1 MNYTHLGRT
10 GLKVSRLCLGTMNFG
25 DVTDEKTSARILDE
39 ALEAGINFID
49 TADVYG
55 TEQSPDIQQGSG
67 LSEEIIG
74 RWLQQGGR
82 RERIVLATKVY
93 QPMGPGPND
102 RRLSAYHIRKA
113 CEDSLRRLKTDHIDV
128 YQMHHID
135 RHTPWEEIWQAM
147 ELLVQ
152 QGKVLYIGSSN
163 FAGWDI
169 ATAQSVATARHFLGL
184 VAEQSLYNLT
194 ARTIELEVIPACRH
208 FGLGL
213 IPWSPLAGGLL
224 GGVLKKMASGRRARP
239 AFARLIEQYRPQ
251 LEAYEGLCEDLGET
265 PSDVALAWLL
275 QNPVVTLTTR
285 KLGSLEVSSMGLG
298 CLPMVGYYGGGP
310 RDRKA
315 MVSLI
320 RAAFEQGITFFDTAE
335 VYGPHLSEEFV
346 GEALAPVRDRVVI
359 ATKFGFGV
367 EEGKPTSLN
376 SHPDHIRRAVEG
388 SLKRLKTDHIDLL
401 YQHRP
406 DPNVPIED
414 VAETVKALIQ
424 EGKVKHWGLSEASAR
439 TIRRAHAV
447 LPVTAVQSEY
457 AMWWREPETRIFPTL
472 EELGI
477 GFVPYCPTARSFL
490 AGAVNPSQRFDSTD
504 RRHNL
509 PRFQP
514 DALAKNMVLLEF
526 AQSWARRKNTTPVQ
540 FALAWVMAQR
550 PWIVPIPG
558 TTQYPHLI
566 ENSGAPQVQLTDS
579 ELREID
585 AALAKI
591 PLQGGRADP
600 FTESQFDKS

>member
-102 RRLSAYHIRKA
+102 RWLSAYHIRKA

-169 ATAQSVATARHFLGL
+169 ATAQSVATARH
-184 VAEQSLYNLT
+184 
-194 ARTIELEVIPACRH
+194 
-208 FGLGL
+208 
-213 IPWSPLAGGLL
+213 
-224 GGVLKKMASGRRARP
+224 
-239 AFARLIEQYRPQ
+239 
-251 LEAYEGLCEDLGET
+251 
-265 PSDVALAWLL
+265 
-275 QNPVVTLTTR
+275 
-285 KLGSLEVSSMGLG
+285 
-298 CLPMVGYYGGGP
+298 
-310 RDRKA
+310 
-315 MVSLI
+315 
-320 RAAFEQGITFFDTAE
+320 
-335 VYGPHLSEEFV
+335 
-346 GEALAPVRDRVVI
+346 
-359 ATKFGFGV
+359 
-367 EEGKPTSLN
+367 
-376 SHPDHIRRAVEG
+376 
-388 SLKRLKTDHIDLL
+388 
-401 YQHRP
+401 
-406 DPNVPIED
+406 
-414 VAETVKALIQ
+414 
-424 EGKVKHWGLSEASAR
+424 
-439 TIRRAHAV
+439 
-447 LPVTAVQSEY
+447 
-457 AMWWREPETRIFPTL
+457 
-472 EELGI
+472 
-477 GFVPYCPTARSFL
+477 CPTARSFL

-514 DALAKNMVLLEF
+514 GALAKNMVLLEF

-566 ENSGAPQVQLTDS
+566 ENSGAPQVRLTDS

>member
-1 MNYTHLGRT
+1 MKDKILTIDVGTGSTRAAIVRIDGAMIGFAQREYEQTTPRAGWSEQAPSLWWQAACDCIREVLYRYPETAAQIAVIGACGQMHGTVLLDDRGELVEDRALLWNDKRSQPQVDAFNARNESFLRYREFQFMSKMIHDQPSAAVPASRDRRNFLIAGAGLALAATTLGRS
-10 GLKVSRLCLGTMNFG
+10 GAVMAKP
-25 DVTDEKTSARILDE
+25 
-39 ALEAGINFID
+39 AGQD
-49 TADVYG
+49 T
-55 TEQSPDIQQGSG
+55 
-67 LSEEIIG
+67 
-74 RWLQQGGR
+74 
-82 RERIVLATKVY
+82 
-93 QPMGPGPND
+93 PN
-102 RRLSAYHIRKA
+102 A
-113 CEDSLRRLKTDHIDV
+113 
-128 YQMHHID
+128 
-135 RHTPWEEIWQAM
+135 
-147 ELLVQ
+147 
-152 QGKVLYIGSSN
+152 
-163 FAGWDI
+163 
-169 ATAQSVATARHFLGL
+169 
-184 VAEQSLYNLT
+184 
-194 ARTIELEVIPACRH
+194 
-208 FGLGL
+208 
-213 IPWSPLAGGLL
+213 
-224 GGVLKKMASGRRARP
+224 
-239 AFARLIEQYRPQ
+239 
-251 LEAYEGLCEDLGET
+251 
-265 PSDVALAWLL
+265 PSDAA
-275 QNPVVTLTTR
+275 PVRKETLTTR

-566 ENSGAPQVQLTDS
+566 ENSGAPQVRLTDS

>member
-1 MNYTHLGRT
+1 MPGNDQINESFLRYREFQFMSKMMHDQPSAAVPASRDRRNFLIAGAGLALAATTLGRS
-10 GLKVSRLCLGTMNFG
+10 GAVMAKP
-25 DVTDEKTSARILDE
+25 
-39 ALEAGINFID
+39 AGQD
-49 TADVYG
+49 T
-55 TEQSPDIQQGSG
+55 
-67 LSEEIIG
+67 
-74 RWLQQGGR
+74 
-82 RERIVLATKVY
+82 
-93 QPMGPGPND
+93 PN
-102 RRLSAYHIRKA
+102 A
-113 CEDSLRRLKTDHIDV
+113 
-128 YQMHHID
+128 
-135 RHTPWEEIWQAM
+135 
-147 ELLVQ
+147 
-152 QGKVLYIGSSN
+152 
-163 FAGWDI
+163 
-169 ATAQSVATARHFLGL
+169 
-184 VAEQSLYNLT
+184 
-194 ARTIELEVIPACRH
+194 
-208 FGLGL
+208 
-213 IPWSPLAGGLL
+213 
-224 GGVLKKMASGRRARP
+224 
-239 AFARLIEQYRPQ
+239 
-251 LEAYEGLCEDLGET
+251 
-265 PSDVALAWLL
+265 PSDAA
-275 QNPVVTLTTR
+275 PVRKETLTTR

-490 AGAVNPSQRFDSTD
+490 AGAVNPISIVLKENSFGASGLAVHKDGRIFIASVGDMQRGSIRAIEPNGTREQMIVAPDTGFLVNDLVFDNQGGFYFTDSRGNSADPQGGVFYVSPNVGSIHAILPGLAVGNGIAIDPAGSQIWATE
-504 RRHNL
+504 H
-509 PRFQP
+509 
-514 DALAKNMVLLEF
+514 AKNRLHRVRLSDTTTVAPFGSVVTYQFTGPAPDGARVDSEGNVYVAISGQGRVMVFNRNGLPIGQIVLPDRDKGRNLK
-526 AQSWARRKNTTPVQ
+526 STS
-540 FALAWVMAQR
+540 LAIR
-550 PWIVPIPG
+550 PGHRELFIVA
-558 TTQYPHLI
+558 
-566 ENSGAPQVQLTDS
+566 NSGTEPGGAMIFRSGAFAP
-579 ELREID
+579 
-585 AALAKI
+585 A
-591 PLQGGRADP
+591 P
-600 FTESQFDKS
+600 FPFSHQ